1 MLLKKNSSTL
11 VSKFEFDD
19 SNIIEYELVDSGFDF
34 YNEIVLYGSS
44 HKSVKKNIKSI
55 NEIGRKTLEVFDKK
69 LTNQK
74 EVDKRAMEL
83 LKIHNLETTNLEVKS
98 HIRHA
103 QTISSGDIVSV
114 IINQENIE
122 RNLYIVLEIKYEISG
137 LTTFLLGKYTKS
149 IEDRFAEVLLANK
162 QTDSYIRRK
171 DYIEN
176 ENSFDFFENIKIKEI
191 NLVIR
196 KRTATGGTLGFAST
210 LNIGTATLG
219 FGSGI
224 THTVL
229 SEEDL

>member
-1 MLLKKNSSTL
+1 
-11 VSKFEFDD
+11 
-19 SNIIEYELVDSGFDF
+19 
-34 YNEIVLYGSS
+34 
-44 HKSVKKNIKSI
+44 
-55 NEIGRKTLEVFDKK
+55 

-83 LKIHNLETTNLEVKS
+83 LKIHNTETTNLEIKT
-98 HIRHA
+98 HIRFA

-122 RNLYIVLEIKYEISG
+122 RNLYMVLEMKYEISG
-137 LTTFLLGKYTKS
+137 QTTLLLGKYSKS
-149 IEDRFAEVLLANK
+149 IEDRFAEILLANK

-176 ENSFDFFENIKIKEI
+176 ENAFDFFEAIKIKEI

-210 LNIGTATLG
+210 LNIGTTTLG

-224 THTVL
+224 AHTVL
-229 SEEDL
+229 LEEDL